1 MPAAVQGDPRRMAPV
16 VTGTQTLKQK
26 KDMDRKRKQS
36 VGPDR
41 QLSRACPTDVR
52 QERDTGELSAP
63 NLPLPLN
70 QKRS

>member
-1 MPAAVQGDPRRMAPV
+1 MPAAAQGDPRRMAPG